1 MRRVRGGAAALAVL
15 LLAGCSAGEEDGP
28 QTSAPRST
36 GAPSSVDST
45 RSTAEAAAE
54 TSAGEDQTREDGYAG
69 AEAAIEEF
77 LRAEVALDQ
86 ERMRALAAPDC
97 DGCEDH
103 VEQLQEARAKGLH
116 RLELHGEIEI
126 SLSWDWP
133 VGAEPEEN
141 IAYVQVGLPEIDVV
155 AGPESLTA
163 PPTQLTTQA
172 TVARQGDQWLV
183 ASIGELLPSG
193 EDDATASPNAEAA
206 ANPSATDPGYYP
218 QGMAEVSLPALAE
231 ELPADLREHS
241 AQGAMSAAAYT
252 AELLQTRSLVLPD
265 QAALLTPECQSCGPA
280 VAYLEELRD
289 NGYRLETEAGAYPGS
304 ERLVHNVSPHAGA
317 TDGESVWTVS
327 LDAPFTSVVDQN
339 GQVVTSWPMEQM
351 SMDVSVYWDDEA
363 GHWRVRE
370 ISEAVT
376 TP

>member
-1 MRRVRGGAAALAVL
+1 MRSVRGGAAALAVL
-15 LLAGCSAGEEDGP
+15 LVLGCSEGDEAGPGS
-28 QTSAPRST
+28 SAPRST
-36 GAPSSVDST
+36 GAPSSADSA

-54 TSAGEDQTREDGYAG
+54 TSSGEDPTREDGYAG

-77 LRAEVALDQ
+77 IRAEVALDQ
-86 ERMRALAAPDC
+86 ERMHALAAPDC
-97 DGCEDH
+97 NGCEDH
-103 VEQLQEARAKGLH
+103 VEQLQEARAKGLQ
-116 RLELHGEIEI
+116 RFELHGELEI
-126 SLSWDWP
+126 SMSWDWP
-133 VGAEPEEN
+133 FGSEPEEN
-141 IAYVQVGLPEIDVV
+141 IAYVQVELPEIDVV
-155 AGPESLTA
+155 TGPESLTA

-183 ASIGELLPSG
+183 ASIGELLSSDEAG
-193 EDDATASPNAEAA
+193 ATATPDAA
-206 ANPSATDPGYYP
+206 ASPSATDPGYYP
-218 QGMAEVSLPALAE
+218 QGATEVSLPALAE

-241 AQGAMSAAAYT
+241 AQGAMSTAAYT

-280 VAYLEELRD
+280 VAYLEDLRD
-289 NGYRLETEAGAYPGS
+289 DGYRLEAEAGAYPGS

-317 TDGESVWTVS
+317 TDDESVWTVS
-327 LDAPFTSVVDQN
+327 LDTPFTSVVDQT